1 MKRNLSILFMGVL
14 ASAVIGYGQ
23 MPGGVSKEDW
33 EEINFEFNS
42 AVLTDGFPSLL
53 RLAELLNKNAD
64 FKVKI
69 DGHTDSIGSEKYN
82 EKLSQRRAEA
92 VKSFLEK
99 YGARPSQM
107 EVLPRGKRNPKTEN
121 QSKEGRW
128 INRRVE
134 LKVLDKDGKIIGAG
148 GVSDAIKAMQ
158 ANCCIDNSQ
167 TLADILKKLDK
178 LDDIARMLGD
188 LKNEN
193 AKLRA
198 DVDALK
204 GQQQATK
211 QQVAEVAAAPRG
223 ASAEEV
229 KKITTQV
236 AEDTVQ
242 KHVQPRFSILGANA
256 GTDQDRKLTFSGRA
270 RYFAPFKENFAIQA
284 QGEYMYF
291 RDRKEAQFDL
301 GLVNRFHRR
310 AQAGG
315 FASFRHVNLNGMQ
328 NGGTLG
334 QAAFTLDYLFS
345 RGKVG
350 FFGTKGF
357 LDERVVGRFATT
369 ATYNVWNENYLK
381 IVDQAG
387 ASAAV
392 TVGRNTIVEGN
403 IGMLAMN
410 SGNNKP
416 GGTIRLIQPVTKK
429 LALTF
434 ETGWNESLVSSSKTY
449 GRVVAGVQVG
459 NFVQPK
465 EFLGLDAPV
474 PVDIPRVRY
483 ELLTRRVRTGNS
495 APVADAGPD
504 QVVDVGTVTLDGSAS
519 FDPDGDAITYQ
530 WDQVAGPPIDLT
542 NRTAAKASF
551 GAKEGML
558 YSFRLT
564 VKDALGLAALARTS
578 VTVKATPKVV
588 IQKFT
593 ATPTTVRDGNSS
605 TLAWQVLN
613 ADEVEITSL
622 GKVNPQAG
630 TGQVTPTETTT
641 YKLTAKNKVSEVSE
655 TVTVTVEK
663 PGVRILNFTASPA
676 NIPLGQA
683 SNLVWQTENAERVTI
698 TGIGNVQPVG
708 TNSVSPT
715 ETTTYTLTASNKYG
729 SVSATATVTVTKP
742 SAPRIL
748 SFTANPLEIG
758 EGESSTLSWQVTG
771 ATEVE
776 ISEVGPQTLQGSTPV
791 SPRTTTTYILTAKN
805 PGGEATASVTITVI
819 PKVVIGSFTAN
830 PEVTAKPGDVSRLSW
845 TTTGATTVTITGVG
859 PVALNGSADVNPQQ
873 DTTYTITASNKKFT
887 ATQTV
892 TVKVTP
898 LPKPP
903 EPPNNPPVIKLNV
916 PDYIETLD
924 REILLD
930 ASGSTDPDGDK
941 LTFTWRQVGVVNNDG
956 SSAILDPNSA
966 STRVQLGGMYG
977 DYVFEVKATD
987 PKGAS
992 ATKQVRVRFV
1002 STRRP

>member
-1 MKRNLSILFMGVL
+1 MKRNWSVLLLGVM
-14 ASAVIGYGQ
+14 AVGMLGYGQ
-23 MPGGVSKEDW
+23 IPGAVSKDDW

-42 AVLTDGFPSLL
+42 SVLTDGFPSLL
-53 RLAELLNKNAD
+53 RLAELLNKNPD
-64 FKVKI
+64 YKVKL

-82 EKLSQRRAEA
+82 EKLSQKRAEA
-92 VKSFLEK
+92 VRSFLEK
-99 YGARPSQM
+99 YGARPAQM

-121 QSKEGRW
+121 RTKEGRW
-128 INRRVE
+128 INRRVA
-134 LKVLDKDGKIIGAG
+134 LTVLDKEGKIIGAG
-148 GVSDAIKAMQ
+148 GVGDAIKAMQ
-158 ANCCIDNSQ
+158 ANCCVDNSQ
-167 TLADILKKLDK
+167 TLGDILKKLDK

-211 QQVAEVAAAPRG
+211 AEVAAIPRG
-223 ASAEEV
+223 ATADEV

-236 AEDTVQ
+236 AEDTV
-242 KHVQPRFSILGANA
+242 KKNVQPRFSILGANA

-270 RYFAPFKENFAIQA
+270 RYFAPFKENFAVQA

-291 RDRKEAQFDL
+291 RDRKEAQFDV
-301 GLVNRFHRR
+301 GLVNRFHKR

-357 LDERVVGRFATT
+357 LDERVVGRFATSST
-369 ATYNVWNENYLK
+369 FNVWNENYLK

-387 ASAAV
+387 ASGAV
-392 TVGRNTIVEGN
+392 TLGRNTVLEGN

-410 SGNNKP
+410 AGSNKP
-416 GGTIRLIQPVTKK
+416 GGTIRLIQPVSSK
-429 LALTF
+429 LALTL

-465 EFLGLDAPV
+465 EYLGMDAPV

-495 APVADAGPD
+495 APIADAGPD
-504 QVVDVGTVTLDGSAS
+504 QVVDAGTVTLDGSAS

-530 WDQVAGPPIDLT
+530 WDQVAGPAADISGGT
-542 NRTAAKASF
+542 SAKAAFS
-551 GAKEGML
+551 AKEGML

-564 VKDALGLAALARTS
+564 VKDSLGLAALARTS

-588 IQKFT
+588 IRKFT
-593 ATPTTVRDGNSS
+593 ASPTSVRAGNSS

-613 ADEVEITSL
+613 ADEVEITEL

-630 TGQVTPTETTT
+630 TGQVTPADTTT
-641 YKLTAKNKVSEVSE
+641 YKLTARNKVSEVSD

-663 PGVRILNFTASPA
+663 PSVRIVSFTASPA
-676 NIPLGQA
+676 NIQLGQA
-683 SNLVWQTENAERVTI
+683 SSLVWQTENADQVTI
-698 TGIGNVQPVG
+698 STIGNVQPVG
-708 TNSVSPT
+708 TSSVSPT
-715 ETTTYTLTASNKYG
+715 DTTTYTLTATNKYG
-729 SVSATATVTVTKP
+729 SVSATATVTVSKP

-758 EGESSTLSWQVTG
+758 EGESSTLAWQVTG
-771 ATEVE
+771 ATEVD
-776 ISEVGPQTLQGSTPV
+776 ISEVGPQTLQGSAPV
-791 SPRTTTTYILTAKN
+791 SPRTTATYILTARN

-819 PKVVIGSFTAN
+819 PRVTIGGFTAN
-830 PEVTAKPGDVSRLSW
+830 PAVTAKPGDVSRLSW
-845 TTTGATTVTITGVG
+845 TTSGATAVTISGLG
-859 PVALNGSADVNPQQ
+859 AVALSGSADVNPQQ

-898 LPKPP
+898 LPPP
-903 EPPNNPPVIKLNV
+903 VEPPNNPPAVQLNV

-930 ASGSTDPDGDK
+930 ASGSSDPDGDK
-941 LTFTWRQVGVVNNDG
+941 LTFQWRQIGVVNNDG
-956 SSAILDPNSA
+956 SAAILDPA
-966 STRVQLGGMYG
+966 KAATRVQLAGIYG
-977 DYVFEVKATD
+977 DYVFEVKVTD
-987 PKGAS
+987 AKGAS

>member
-1 MKRNLSILFMGVL
+1 VKRYISVLILGLL
-14 ASAVIGYGQ
+14 AAATPGYGQ
-23 MPGGVSKEDW
+23 MPGGAGKDDW

-53 RLAELLNKNAD
+53 RLAELLNKNPEY
-64 FKVKI
+64 KVKL

-92 VKSFLEK
+92 VRSFLEK

-107 EVLPRGKRNPKTEN
+107 EVVPRGKRNPKTEN
-121 QSKEGRW
+121 RTREGRW
-128 INRRVE
+128 INRRVQ
-134 LKVLDKDGKIIGAG
+134 LTVTDKDGRIIGAG
-148 GVSDAIKAMQ
+148 GVGDAIKAMQ
-158 ANCCIDNSQ
+158 ANCCVDNTQ
-167 TLADILKKLDK
+167 TLNDILKKLDK

-211 QQVAEVAAAPRG
+211 AEVAAIPRG
-223 ASAEEV
+223 ATTDEV

-236 AEDTVQ
+236 AEDTV
-242 KHVQPRFSILGANA
+242 KKNVQPRFSILGANA
-256 GTDQDRKLTFSGRA
+256 GLDQDRKLTFSGRA
-270 RYFAPFKENFAIQA
+270 RYFAPFKENFAVQA

-291 RDRKEAQFDL
+291 RDRQEAQFDV
-301 GLVNRFHRR
+301 GLVNRFTRR
-310 AQAGG
+310 AQAGA
-315 FASFRHVNLNGMQ
+315 FTSFRHVNLTGMQ

-392 TVGRNTIVEGN
+392 TLGRNTMVEGN

-410 SGNNKP
+410 AGNNKP
-416 GGTIRLIQPVTKK
+416 GGAIRLIQPVTGK
-429 LALTF
+429 LALTL
-434 ETGWNESLVSSSKTY
+434 ETGWNESLVSSTKTY

-459 NFVQPK
+459 NFVQPR
-465 EFLGLDAPV
+465 EFLGMDSPV

-504 QVVDVGTVTLDGSAS
+504 QTVDAGTVTLDGSAS
-519 FDPDGDAITYQ
+519 FDPDGDPITYQ
-530 WDQVAGPPIDLT
+530 WDQVAGPPTDISG
-542 NRTAAKASF
+542 RTAAKAAFS
-551 GAKEGML
+551 AKEGML

-564 VKDALGLAALARTS
+564 VKDSLGLAALARTS

-593 ATPTTVRDGNSS
+593 ATPASVKAGNSS

-613 ADEVEITSL
+613 ADEVEITEL

-630 TGQVTPTETTT
+630 AGQVTPADTTT
-641 YKLTAKNKVSEVSE
+641 YKLTARNKVSEVSE

-663 PGVRILNFTASPA
+663 PSVRILSFTANPA
-676 NIPLGQA
+676 NIQAGQA
-683 SNLVWQTENAERVTI
+683 SNLVWQTENADHVTI
-698 TGIGNVQPVG
+698 SAIGSVQPVG
-708 TNSVSPT
+708 TSPVSPA

-729 SVSATATVTVTKP
+729 SVSATATVTVAKP

-748 SFTANPLEIG
+748 SFTANPGEIG
-758 EGESSTLSWQVTG
+758 EGEASTLSWQVTG

-776 ISEVGPQTLQGSTPV
+776 ISGVGPQTLQGSTPV
-791 SPRTTTTYILTAKN
+791 SPRLTTTYILTARN
-805 PGGEATASVTITVI
+805 QGGEATSSVTVTVI
-819 PKVVIGSFTAN
+819 PRVTIGSFTAN
-830 PEVTAKPGDVSRLSW
+830 PAVTAKPGDPSRLSW
-845 TTTGATTVTITGVG
+845 TTTGATAVTISGVG
-859 PVALNGSADVNPQQ
+859 AVALNGAVDVNPQQ

-898 LPKPP
+898 QVPV

-924 REILLD
+924 REIRLD

-941 LTFTWRQVGVVNNDG
+941 LSFQWRQIGTVNNDG
-956 SSAILDPNSA
+956 SAAILDPAGA
-966 STRVQLGGMYG
+966 STRVQLGGIYG
-977 DYVFEVKATD
+977 DYIFEVKVTD
-987 PKGAS
+987 SKGAS
-992 ATKQVRVRFV
+992 ATRQVRVRFV